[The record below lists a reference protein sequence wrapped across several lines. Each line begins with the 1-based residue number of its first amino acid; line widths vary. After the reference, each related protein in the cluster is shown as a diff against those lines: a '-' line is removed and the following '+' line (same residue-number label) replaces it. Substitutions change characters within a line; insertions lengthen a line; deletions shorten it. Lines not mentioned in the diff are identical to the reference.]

1 MPEAEILKMGES
13 YVISINIF
21 WRNVEE
27 AAILAF
33 SERKANALQSIH
45 FILTNIGLRAS
56 CSRFAIVLNFFKS
69 NLLLKG

>member
-1 MPEAEILKMGES
+1 MAVGGNSKNGRKGS

-33 SERKANALQSIH
+33 SERKANTLQSIH
-45 FILTNIGLRAS
+45 FVSTYIGLRAS
-56 CSRFAIVLNFFKS
+56 CSRFAIIS
-69 NLLLKG
+69 

>member
-1 MPEAEILKMGES
+1 MAVGGNSKNGRQGS

-33 SERKANALQSIH
+33 SERKANAL
-45 FILTNIGLRAS
+45 
-56 CSRFAIVLNFFKS
+56 
-69 NLLLKG
+69 